1 MYRPSNKFSLQSLLK
16 YKFKYFKIPSSGSFI
31 LFKKIFFNIKKP
43 FNNSISK
50 YDWQYIVSALLLIL
64 VFIFTDLIRAFDKD
78 FFYFVPRLISEQ
90 PYRIFTSTLVHAD
103 LNHLLSN
110 LGGIIITR
118 YLLMRLGI
126 KSRFFYLK
134 FILICSFL
142 NFFITWI
149 YEKILSYFFNIYPNY
164 AALGF
169 SGIIYALFGFLL
181 LTSFY
186 GKSYFLGKK
195 IGLKSNYEVQ
205 KMLKGICFIGLI
217 FSFLPGVSLLGHISG
232 FIAGCYLFLI

>member
-1 MYRPSNKFSLQSLLK
+1 MS
-16 YKFKYFKIPSSGSFI
+16 
-31 LFKKIFFNIKKP
+31 

-50 YDWQYIVSALLLIL
+50 YDWQYIVSGFLLIS
-64 VFIFTDLIRAFDKD
+64 VFVITDLIGVFDKKL
-78 FFYFVPRLISEQ
+78 FYFVPRLINDQ
-90 PYRIFTSTLVHAD
+90 PYRIFTSILIHTD

-110 LGGIIITR
+110 LCGIIITR
-118 YLLMRLGI
+118 YFLTRLGI
-126 KSRFFYLK
+126 ESRFFYLK
-134 FILICSFL
+134 FILICSFF
-142 NFFITWI
+142 NFFIIWV

-195 IGLKSNYEVQ
+195 IGLKSNYEIQ
-205 KMLKGICFIGLI
+205 KMSKTICLIGFI
-217 FSFLPGVSLLGHISG
+217 FSFLPGVSLLGHVSG
-232 FIAGCYLFLI
+232 FVAGCFLFLI

>member
-1 MYRPSNKFSLQSLLK
+1 MA
-16 YKFKYFKIPSSGSFI
+16 I
-31 LFKKIFFNIKKP
+31 
-43 FNNSISK
+43 NSISK
-50 YDWQYIVSALLLIL
+50 NDWQYILSGSLLII
-64 VFIFTDLIRAFDKD
+64 VFILTDLIRVFDKE
-78 FFYFVPRLISEQ
+78 FLYFVPRLISVQ
-90 PYRIFTSTLVHAD
+90 PYRIFTSILVHAD

-118 YLLMRLGI
+118 YFLMRLGI

-142 NFFITWI
+142 NFFIIWV
-149 YEKILSYFFNIYPNY
+149 YEKVLSFFNIYTNY

-186 GKSYFLGKK
+186 GKKYFLGKE
-195 IGLKSNYEVQ
+195 IGFKSNYEVQ
-205 KMLKGICFIGLI
+205 KMSRIICFMGLI
-217 FSFLPGVSLLGHISG
+217 FSFLPGVSLLGHLSG
-232 FIAGCYLFLI
+232 FIAGCFLFLI

>member
-1 MYRPSNKFSLQSLLK
+1 MLLK
-16 YKFKYFKIPSSGSFI
+16 
-31 LFKKIFFNIKKP
+31 
-43 FNNSISK
+43 NSISK
-50 YDWQYIVSALLLIL
+50 YDWQFVVSASILIS
-64 VFIFTDLIRAFDKD
+64 VFIFTDLIKVFDKEVL
-78 FFYFVPRLISEQ
+78 YFVPRLISEQ
-90 PYRIFTSTLVHAD
+90 PYRIFTSILVHAD

-118 YLLMRLGI
+118 YFLMRLGI
-126 KSRFFYLK
+126 ESRLFYLK

-142 NFFITWI
+142 NFFVIWT

-186 GKSYFLGKK
+186 GKNYFLGKK
-195 IGLKSNYEVQ
+195 ISLKSNYEVQ
-205 KMLKGICFIGLI
+205 KMAKTICFIGFI
-217 FSFLPGVSLLGHISG
+217 FSFLPRVSLLGHISG
-232 FIAGCYLFLI
+232 FIAGCFLFLI